1 MFKSSKFEQLQNLI
15 KELATIASDEGTFI
29 SSIYTR
35 SSGSYT
41 RLQWRYKKELF
52 STEYPNSDKDKRGL
66 HNAYM
71 NTRKGLNAIGLSVN
85 DLDAL
90 SKDYMGKN
98 VYLSERLCHVWQLL
112 EKERM
117 GILWWFKHGTLELIL
132 DKKRN
137 LTDALSKWAK
147 NHIYKTSDIKDN
159 PNKDDT
165 VS

>member
-52 STEYPNSDKDKRGL
+52 STEYPNSDTDKRGL

-98 VYLSERLCHVWQLL
+98 VDISEKLYDVWEHLK
-112 EKERM
+112 KERI
-117 GILWWFKHGTLELIL
+117 GIFGCFK
-132 DKKRN
+132 
-137 LTDALSKWAK
+137 
-147 NHIYKTSDIKDN
+147 
-159 PNKDDT
+159 
-165 VS
+165 